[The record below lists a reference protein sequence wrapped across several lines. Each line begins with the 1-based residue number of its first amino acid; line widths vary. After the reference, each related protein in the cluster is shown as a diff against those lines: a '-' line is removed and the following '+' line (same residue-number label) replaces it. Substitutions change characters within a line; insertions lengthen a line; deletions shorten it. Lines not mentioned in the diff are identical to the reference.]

1 MTCHF
6 LDLPMANECAVAV
19 AGPGEPPIIICITGN
34 PADQVRLAGLLA
46 GSGVVLLCPDIPTA
60 RDLLG
65 EGARGAPAAPAA
77 VVPEP
82 APPPVPV
89 PVEGRAVVCGDL
101 VIDRPRHGARWRDSE
116 LVLTPLQRDVLG
128 HLAETPGQVWSYAL
142 LYETV
147 WRQAYLGDP
156 GSLHSTVKRLRK
168 ALRDAGAEV
177 DVEAVRGIGFRLV
190 NTERV
195 PVAEAAEVR
204 RWRHRRATT
213 THPPVAVPEARTG

>member
-1 MTCHF
+1 
-6 LDLPMANECAVAV
+6 MANECAVAV
-19 AGPGEPPIIICITGN
+19 EGPGEPPIIICITGN

-46 GSGVVLLCPDIPTA
+46 GSGVVLLCPDVPTA

-65 EGARGAPAAPAA
+65 EGARGA

-82 APPPVPV
+82 APPPLPA
-89 PVEGRAVVCGDL
+89 EGRAVVCGDL
-101 VIDRPRHGARWRDSE
+101 VIDRPRHGARWRGSE

-128 HLAETPGQVWSYAL
+128 HLAETPGQVWTYAL

-177 DVEAVRGIGFRLV
+177 DVEAVRGVGFRLV
-190 NTERV
+190 DTRRV
-195 PVAEAAEVR
+195 PIGEAAEVR
-204 RWRHRRATT
+204 RWRHRRPAPTLT
-213 THPPVAVPEARTG
+213 PVAVPEARTG

>member
-1 MTCHF
+1 M
-6 LDLPMANECAVAV
+6 
-19 AGPGEPPIIICITGN
+19 
-34 PADQVRLAGLLA
+34 
-46 GSGVVLLCPDIPTA
+46 VLLCPDVPTA

-65 EGARGAPAAPAA
+65 EPARGAAAAIPAAP
-77 VVPEP
+77 VPEP
-82 APPPVPV
+82 VPA
-89 PVEGRAVVCGDL
+89 EGRAVTCGDL

-177 DVEAVRGIGFRLV
+177 DVEAVRGVGFRLV
-190 NTERV
+190 HTQRV
-195 PVAEAAEVR
+195 PVVEAPEVR
-204 RWRHRRATT
+204 RWRHRRPAT